1 MKNIEIYLFEYLGFF
16 FKRDILVLMKDEN
29 RIEYLNIFIK
39 RIIKLL
45 MRIKISFI
53 LCFIYI

>member
-1 MKNIEIYLFEYLGFF
+1 MKNILIYLFEELGFF
-16 FKRDILVLMKDEN
+16 FKRDILILMKDEN

-53 LCFIYI
+53 FYFIYI